1 MPTKY
6 AFLLTFAMV
15 SAILF
20 MGLGLSSIDN
30 SIASETV
37 VDGYA
42 VRTDG

>member
-1 MPTKY
+1 MSARY
-6 AFLLTFAMV
+6 AFMLTFAMV

-20 MGLGLSSIDN
+20 MGIGLSSLDS

-42 VRTDG
+42 VRTNG